1 MEDADEASP
10 RQVEMTSFIAFDAAT
25 SLLLAEQEE
34 AGEMEEDKSNRRRS
48 TANIEIQKFEGVSVC
63 VQQSIQ
69 GA

>member
-1 MEDADEASP
+1 MEDADEANP

-63 VQQSIQ
+63 VKQSIQ